1 LSRSIGLL
9 ALLAFA
15 VLTLI
20 AVIGV
25 TRPVRVGP
33 PPPGSAPE
41 PVSVGGARVD
51 AGSLDSLVDGI
62 HVEHL
67 IKHGR

>member
-1 LSRSIGLL
+1 LSRSIGLF
-9 ALLAFA
+9 ALLAIA

-41 PVSVGGARVD
+41 PLPVAGARVD
-51 AGSLDSLVDGI
+51 AGSLDSFVDGI
-62 HVEHL
+62 HVEHFM
-67 IKHGR
+67 KHGR